1 MDFVEIGLV
10 ASLVAVVVLA
20 SLFALEKRRGL
31 RFLPRT
37 RQWLDHAVSRIAQ
50 TIRAGLRYV
59 AVHVVRQVGHYSFH
73 MLLAGALTLMKRAE
87 RAVRSVMQTN
97 KTLAKT
103 AERDRATRTKLEE
116 IALHKIETT
125 LSEKERKARKE
136 RALNG

>member
-1 MDFVEIGLV
+1 MDFVGIGLV
-10 ASLVAVVVLA
+10 TSLVTAVVLA
-20 SLFALEKRRGL
+20 SLFALERRRGS
-31 RFLPRT
+31 RFFPQM
-37 RQWLDHAVSRIAQ
+37 RQVLDHAACRVVQAV
-50 TIRAGLRYV
+50 RAALRYV

-73 MLLAGALTLMKRAE
+73 ILLAGTLALMKRGE
-87 RAVRSVMQTN
+87 RAVRSVMRTN